1 MRDDAASGFA
11 KTFLL
16 HAEPCGCDAHE
27 KRLGIY
33 AIQVFIKLTGK
44 FRQNHTAATETY
56 AKILIRRPENKSM
69 DEGIVLDRKS
79 FEALAVESRVRI
91 LKSLRQRRKT
101 LSELADELG
110 MSVSGVKEHLQ
121 VLEQAELV
129 RKMDDGH
136 KWKYYDLTK
145 KGSDV
150 VAPKELRVWIL
161 LSISIIALAASAMAM
176 LYAGTP
182 AAEQTDMNAPM
193 VKALAV
199 GAPPEAQN
207 AAQMPA
213 ANETPTAREEPAQAG
228 PDLTVPIAVGAI
240 STITLAGCIIML
252 WRNRARS

>member
-1 MRDDAASGFA
+1 MAA
-11 KTFLL
+11 
-16 HAEPCGCDAHE
+16 
-27 KRLGIY
+27 
-33 AIQVFIKLTGK
+33 
-44 FRQNHTAATETY
+44 ETY

-101 LSELADELG
+101 LSELADEMK

-136 KWKYYDLTK
+136 KWKYYELTK

-176 LYAGTP
+176 LYAGVP
-182 AAEQTDMNAPM
+182 AAQEDTNAP
-193 VKALAV
+193 VLKALPV
-199 GAPPEAQN
+199 TAPMAGG
-207 AAQMPA
+207 
-213 ANETPTAREEPAQAG
+213 ANETPLPREDHAQAG
-228 PDLTVPIAVGAI
+228 SDLAVPVAVGAI
-240 STITLAGCIIML
+240 SALTLAGCLLVL
-252 WRNRARS
+252 WRNRARG